1 MSCGKYFETTETLHT
16 LSVAAKYCVMLLLVA
31 AISSDSYTHT
41 LNLER
46 RLKYEAAENTVGG
59 V

>member
-1 MSCGKYFETTETLHT
+1 MKLPKRYTT
-16 LSVAAKYCVMLLLVA
+16 LSVVAKYCVMLLLVA
-31 AISSDSYTHT
+31 AISSDSYTHM

-46 RLKYEAAENTVGG
+46 RLKYEAAENTPGG